1 MHRVLT
7 GNLSGGLRMSRVLT
21 GTENTYNKNGFRM
34 RVFIGAHLAIRV
46 LRDEIGLRIVTFKI
60 FVFSLVEPLLT
71 DDEKH
76 VFWSRPFSTEADCG
90 CVEF

>member
-1 MHRVLT
+1 
-7 GNLSGGLRMSRVLT
+7 MSRVLT